1 MHRMNFERAALAGLG
16 GTAAMTLLMIAAPMM
31 GMPKM
36 LIGEMLGNFLHIG
49 SAAGWVMHAM
59 IGVVLALIYAAVVTN
74 RLPGNS
80 LVRGASYGFGVFLV
94 AQLVVTPMMGGG
106 VFSGGNLPMIMGS
119 LLGHRGG
126 GRYHRWQRR
135 TGATE
140 KRRAGVTRASG
151 DAPARRRATRLLLA
165 RRR

>member
-119 LLGHRGG
+119 LLGHLV
-126 GRYHRWQRR
+126 Y
-135 TGATE
+135 GAVVGTIVGN
-140 KRRAGVTRASG
+140 AGLERLRSV
-151 DAPARRRATRLLLA
+151 ARV
-165 RRR
+165 